1 MSTVPPK
8 SRFQL
13 REKKLDKIEMAP
25 IIDVNN
31 LLLIFFFCIGGKQE
45 KAKQNFEKQDETSS
59 SAGKNGV
66 RSRRDGSFW
75 GGGWHEVTPPHK
87 RWHLY
92 YDESG
97 ELWEW
102 LKDEEENPANHV

>member
-45 KAKQNFEKQDETSS
+45 KAKQNFSEANE
-59 SAGKNGV
+59 V
-66 RSRRDGSFW
+66 RLRKFCVAELRGNVKHDCSRR
-75 GGGWHEVTPPHK
+75 
-87 RWHLY
+87 
-92 YDESG
+92 
-97 ELWEW
+97 ELCS
-102 LKDEEENPANHV
+102 KPA